1 MEDDKMHLGDYSK
14 TRAMHNYLDAEVRE
28 YAELNELSP
37 DETWA
42 LRVETLAL
50 MLARTLNER
59 ESNSEGFEILTSPF
73 SPWNERLIN
82 LLDER
87 VRTMSTEEFEDAS
100 DE

>member
-1 MEDDKMHLGDYSK
+1 MTHLGDYSK
-14 TRAMHNYLDAEVRE
+14 KRAMQNYLDAEVRE
-28 YAELNELSP
+28 FAEISGLDRN
-37 DETWA
+37 ETWA
-42 LRVETLAL
+42 LRVETLAM

-87 VRTMSTEEFEDAS
+87 VRTMSTEEFEDGS
-100 DE
+100 DD